1 MTPGEL
7 PGFLMVIKNLAA
19 TAAAPA
25 ATAMGQTMESQVQR
39 ELKLTAHPPGIFWKA
54 PPGRPPA
61 YASGNLSRQTFA
73 TRASGEIRA
82 TSTVGNTAIYSAL
95 QEFGGA
101 TWPNRSAYMHW
112 VNDRGSWWKKRVV
125 VPEHP
130 YFRPALE
137 MVVADGSLQRSA
149 MEAFEARLSPAFA

>member
-1 MTPGEL
+1 
-7 PGFLMVIKNLAA
+7 
-19 TAAAPA
+19 
-25 ATAMGQTMESQVQR
+25 MGQTMQAQVQR

-54 PPGRPPA
+54 APGRPPA

-112 VNDRGSWWKKRVV
+112 VNDRGAWFKKRVT

-130 YFRPALE
+130 YFRPALD
-137 MVVADGSLQRSA
+137 VVIADGSLQGSA
-149 MEAFEARLSPAFA
+149 MEAFEARMSPAFA